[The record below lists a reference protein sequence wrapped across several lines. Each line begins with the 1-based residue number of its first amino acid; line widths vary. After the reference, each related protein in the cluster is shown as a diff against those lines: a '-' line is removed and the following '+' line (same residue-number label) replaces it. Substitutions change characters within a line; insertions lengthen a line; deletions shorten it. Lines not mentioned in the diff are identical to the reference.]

1 MSEEIENGITLTYEV
16 HSRLSEYERLM
27 YPVVSRRS
35 GGLSLGINPNPD
47 KGCNF
52 DCVYCQVD
60 RDEETGRAFDVL
72 QLQHELDEW
81 LVRLEGGEYRGYPL
95 QDLALAGDGEPT
107 TCKELPQVIE
117 LLLRYQ
123 AKFSVTPLP
132 KLLLF
137 TNGSGLQRTDL
148 LPLWHDFYQNR
159 GEVWFKLDYWDETS
173 LQRINRTRLSYK
185 RLISNLKSF
194 SAERS
199 VVLQSCFFRWDNQ
212 VFSTEYY
219 RAYTRQVNELL
230 ASGCQV
236 SKIQAYTLARVPAD
250 SRAKAWSDDEMDRLG
265 ELFRAEIDRPI
276 EVFYERGTAG

>member
-1 MSEEIENGITLTYEV
+1 MSEEIETGITLSYEV

-60 RDEETGRAFDVL
+60 RGEKAARVFDIS
-72 QLQHELDEW
+72 QLQHELEEW
-81 LVRLEGGEYRGYPL
+81 RVRLDGGEYRGYPL

-123 AKFSVTPLP
+123 PKFSVTPLP

-137 TNGSGLQRTDL
+137 TNGSGLQRADL
-148 LPLWHDFYQNR
+148 QPLWEDFYRRR
-159 GEVWFKLDYWDETS
+159 GEVWFKLDYWDERS
-173 LQRINRTRLSYK
+173 LQRINRTRLSYN
-185 RLISNLKSF
+185 RLISELKKF
-194 SAERS
+194 SGEHP

-212 VFSTEYY
+212 AFSTEYY
-219 RAYTRQVNELL
+219 RDYVQQVNDLL
-230 ASGCQV
+230 ASGCQI

-250 SRAKAWSDDEMDRLG
+250 ARATPWSNDEMDRLG
-265 ELFRAEIDRPI
+265 GLMRAEIDRPI
-276 EVFYERGTAG
+276 EIFYEQGTEG